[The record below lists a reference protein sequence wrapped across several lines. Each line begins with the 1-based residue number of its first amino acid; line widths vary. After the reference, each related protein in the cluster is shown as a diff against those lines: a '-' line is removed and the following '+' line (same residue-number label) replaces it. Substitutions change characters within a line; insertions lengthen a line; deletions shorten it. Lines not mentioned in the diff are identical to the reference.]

1 VSFGAAPR
9 IRFTIADSAW
19 RGRGWRER
27 AATPLIPDHGKL
39 MHLFVIRADDAGAFA
54 HLHPVSTDSSS
65 FESPLPPLP
74 AGHYRLYADVT
85 HESGFARTMVAE
97 ADLRAPGA
105 TPALDADDA
114 WFIGGPSDSAARLE
128 GGAMLV
134 WERRPA
140 PLATGADAGLSF
152 TVREPDGSI
161 GAVEP
166 YLGMSGHAVVMR
178 EDGKVFIHLHPM
190 GTVSMAAQV
199 ALQERKPSDT
209 AWGTLGRRLT
219 ESGALDPHAGH
230 QPMLE
235 GHLSFPYAFPE
246 PGAYRIWVQL
256 KRHGKVAT
264 GSFRATVH

>member
-1 VSFGAAPR
+1 
-9 IRFTIADSAW
+9 
-19 RGRGWRER
+19 
-27 AATPLIPDHGKL
+27 
-39 MHLFVIRADDAGAFA
+39 
-54 HLHPVSTDSSS
+54 
-65 FESPLPPLP
+65 
-74 AGHYRLYADVT
+74 
-85 HESGFARTMVAE
+85 
-97 ADLRAPGA
+97 
-105 TPALDADDA
+105 
-114 WFIGGPSDSAARLE
+114 
-128 GGAMLV
+128 MLV

-140 PLATGADAGLSF
+140 PLAAGADAGLSF
-152 TVREPDGSI
+152 VVREPDGSI

-256 KRHGKVAT
+256 KRHGKVET